1 MREFMVNEE
10 LVANIRNRFQQG
22 ERRNEIRMS
31 LMEEGWEEA
40 DVDNAISFIQNEAL
54 KQLPGI
60 SHIYKFID
68 HLDSKTSHSSPKVI
82 AAVLAGCFGVL
93 LIIFG
98 GLYYFLDPLGFGGVE
113 RDKQREADIV
123 KIRSAIDKYQV
134 DKSVYPSTLQELL
147 PKYLQA
153 IPQDPETGGQYSYQ
167 TMDNNYNYELCVN
180 FESKAPQCVSSSID
194 TSDIPMVIATPT
206 PAATDTVTLPVEPD
220 ASAPAELEEAPIVT
234 IVPEVTGEGSLA
246 L

>member
-1 MREFMVNEE
+1 MVNEE
-10 LVANIRNRFQQG
+10 LVANIQTRFQQG
-22 ERRNEIRMS
+22 QRRTEIRQD
-31 LMEEGWEEA
+31 LMEEGWEEQDIDA
-40 DVDNAISFIQNEAL
+40 AISYIQNEAI
-54 KQLPGI
+54 KQIPGI

-68 HLDSKTSHSSPKVI
+68 NLDSKTAHSSPKVI
-82 AAVLAGCFGVL
+82 ATVLACCFGVL
-93 LIIFG
+93 LIIFAA
-98 GLYYFLDPLGFGGVE
+98 LYYFLDPLGFGGVE

-123 KIRSAIDKYQV
+123 KVRSAIDKYQEE
-134 DKSVYPSTLQELL
+134 KGRYPGSLQELL

-153 IPQDPETGGQYSYQ
+153 IPLDPETGGQYSYQ

-206 PAATDTVTLPVEPD
+206 PVATDTVTLPVEPE
-220 ASAPAELEEAPIVT
+220 ASAPADLEEAPIVT
-234 IVPEVTGEGSLA
+234 PAPEITGEGSLA